1 MANDGATDS
10 QRRPIVDKLVAAVP
24 SDVPKERR
32 DMLEAFASIYVR
44 RIPDS
49 DLPDLPPEELYA
61 EISDLLNFVNE
72 RGTAPYAV
80 RVFEPTLDKCGYL
93 SDGTIVQIV
102 VDDMP
107 FLVDSTIVPIGRSG
121 VTIDRHLHP
130 LIGTVRSA
138 SGDLIAVQPARTSPS
153 TESVQFYELGGHLD
167 EARRDALK
175 VEIEEVLD
183 DIVAAVTDF
192 GAMRGAIDEMLVVAK
207 DSVTRYGY
215 QEVDETVEF
224 LEWLLDDNFVF
235 LGYKIYDVMDGD
247 DGLMIDAREES
258 GLGILRAEG
267 IDPGPVPMAALPNYV
282 QDRYFGG
289 DLVVITKTN
298 RHATVHRDARMDYIG
313 VRKTNEEGRTEV
325 EYRLI
330 GLFTSKA
337 YMALASEIPILRR
350 KLAMIIDDQD
360 LIEGSHDYKTLVQLF
375 ESFPKDDLF
384 AMSVTDL
391 SATLGELLESEDSQR
406 VRLFVRRDT
415 LKRSISVLV
424 TVPRDRFNAALRAQ
438 LQQLFKDEFNASM
451 IDYRLSLGESGDA
464 RIHFTVW
471 TEGTPPI
478 EVDVPGLEAKV
489 LALARTWD
497 DRVVDELAKVAGDH
511 EARRL
516 GHKWAPRFP
525 EYYKSST
532 ALPLAVGDILLLERL
547 AMSDFDVA
555 VGLQNEEGG
564 AKLPAATEP
573 LTRITVY
580 RKSGK
585 LDLST
590 MMPLIEHLGLTV
602 VEEVPTRLKQ
612 GDNTFIHDF
621 GVLTAQG
628 TQVDVDVLGDRIAHA
643 IEAVLRGEAESDS
656 LHRLL
661 TMTDLVYE
669 DLAILRAYRNYWRL
683 VTPAFSIGYVDDA
696 FSRHPEISANLVRL
710 FQARFGDNPDEA
722 AERDLARTIRKALDG
737 VSSLDEDRILRG
749 FLGLILATVR
759 TNWRVEGRRSLSLKF
774 ISHEVPEMPEP
785 KPVYEIYVSAPEV
798 EGLHLRGGAVARGG
812 IRWSDRREDYR
823 TEVLGL
829 MKAQMTKNVVI
840 VPTGAKGGFVIRR
853 SAEPGRPTYDEVRDG
868 YSIFIQGLLDIT
880 DTRVGDSIKPPD
892 NVVRYDGDDP
902 YLVVAADKG
911 TASFSDTANAISAEY
926 GFWLD
931 DAFASGGSAGYDHK
945 ALGITAR
952 GAWES
957 VRRHFFDLNI
967 DVDTTTI
974 TAVGIGDMSGDVF
987 GNGMLLSKHLKLVA
1001 AFDHRHIFID
1011 PDPDPAVSWEERRR
1025 ISLIPRSSWAD
1036 YNAELISKGG
1046 GVFDRTLKTI
1056 DLTDEMRSV
1065 LDTTAETLSPT
1076 ELMRTVLRAPVDL
1089 LWNGGIGTYIK
1100 AKFESNEQ
1108 VQDRANDAIRIN
1120 GRDLRVRVVG
1130 EGGNLGVTQD
1140 GRIEFDRSGGH
1151 IFADFI
1157 DNSGGVHASDREVN
1171 LKILLGMAEAAGKI
1185 TRAERDEIIMSVSDD
1200 VVAKILYDNF
1210 LQAQIL
1216 SQEAASSPITIEQ
1229 YGDLMDRLER
1239 DGLLSRDIEFLP
1251 SSEEMLQ
1258 RGRDGTGMSR
1268 PELAVL
1274 LAYSKRYLTD
1284 LLVAS
1289 DLPDDPHFEAD
1300 LYAYFPKSVA
1310 ERFPDEIAQ
1319 HPLRRELISTIV
1331 ANQVLNALGSTF
1343 YSRMR
1348 TLTGDSAARIV
1359 RAFRAARAITGAP
1372 KRWGDIEALSGKVSP
1387 DTYRKLLRDVD
1398 LLVSIV
1404 ARWYLNRP
1412 ETPSTIDDEIALSKV
1427 HFEELSEGMPTLDPA
1442 EWRQPYDAVVDLM
1455 VEQGVPREIAVRHAY
1470 QRALRRAPDIIDLAL
1485 SHDRDAM
1492 EVAAIYT
1499 RVSLEFR
1506 VDWLERQ
1513 VRDLPGTT
1521 TFERLAAES
1530 LRDDLQQMRR
1540 DVVAMILDEC
1550 DGSLDTHYERFP
1562 RMVPRRDRLFAWL
1575 ERDGV
1580 TDVSAGLI
1588 AVRRLAQIAQGR

>member
-1 MANDGATDS
+1 
-10 QRRPIVDKLVAAVP
+10 
-24 SDVPKERR
+24 
-32 DMLEAFASIYVR
+32 MLEAFASMYVR

-49 DLPDLPPEELYA
+49 DLPDLPPDELYA

-72 RGTAPYAV
+72 RGTSPFAV
-80 RVFEPTLDKCGYL
+80 RVFEPTLDGCGYV
-93 SDGTIVQIV
+93 SDGTIVQVV

-107 FLVDSTIVPIGRSG
+107 FLVDSTALVVGRSG
-121 VTIDRHLHP
+121 VSIERHLHP
-130 LIGTVRSA
+130 LIGTVRDE
-138 SGDLIAVQPARTSPS
+138 SGNLVGIEPARTSSS
-153 TESVQFYELGGHLD
+153 TESVQFFELGGHLTEQESKQLESEIGD
-167 EARRDALK
+167 VLGDVFVSVRDF
-175 VEIEEVLD
+175 D
-183 DIVAAVTDF
+183 
-192 GAMRGAIDEMLVVAK
+192 AMRGAIDEMLVVAK
-207 DSVTRYGY
+207 ESVARYGY

-235 LGYKIYDVMDGD
+235 LGYKIYDVTDNNGE
-247 DGLMIDAREES
+247 LMIDSRSES
-258 GLGILRAEG
+258 GLGILSSNGKEK
-267 IDPGPVPMAALPNYV
+267 GPVAMSALPNYV

-313 VRKTNEEGRTEV
+313 VRQTNEEGRTEV
-325 EYRLI
+325 EYRLV

-337 YMALASEIPILRR
+337 YMAVASDIPILRR
-350 KLAMIIDDQD
+350 KLAMIIDNQD

-384 AMSVTDL
+384 AMSVGDL
-391 SATLGELLESEDSQR
+391 GATLGSLIESEDSQH

-424 TVPRDRFNAALRAQ
+424 TVPRDRFNASLREQ
-438 LQQLFKDEFNASM
+438 LQQLFKSEFNATM

-471 TEGTPPI
+471 TEGASPI
-478 EVDVPGLEAKV
+478 EVDVPGLEAQV

-497 DRVVDELAKVAGDH
+497 DRVVEELTKFAGEH
-511 EARRL
+511 EAKRL
-516 GHKWAPRFP
+516 AHKWAPRFP

-532 ALPLAVGDILLLERL
+532 ALALTVGDILLLERL
-547 AMSDFDVA
+547 SISDNDIT
-555 VGLQNEEGG
+555 VGLQNESTG
-564 AKLPAATEP
+564 AKAPASAEP

-585 LDLST
+585 LNLSS
-590 MMPLIEHLGLTV
+590 MMPLMEHLGLTV
-602 VEEVPTRLKQ
+602 VEEVPTRLKSAD
-612 GDNTFIHDF
+612 GTFIHDF

-628 TQVDVDVLGDRIAHA
+628 TQVDVDVLGDRIASA
-643 IEAVLRGEAESDS
+643 VEAVLRGEAESDT

-661 TMTDLVYE
+661 VTTDLSYE

-683 VTPAFSIGYVDDA
+683 VTPAFSVGYVDDA
-696 FSRHPEISANLVRL
+696 FARHPEIAALLVRL
-710 FQARFGDNPDEA
+710 FQARFGAEYDEEVEKEIA
-722 AERDLARTIRKALDG
+722 KDIRRGLDS

-749 FLGLILATVR
+749 FLGSILATVR
-759 TNWRVEGRRSLSLKF
+759 TNWRVEGRQSLSLKLV
-774 ISHEVPEMPEP
+774 SDEVPEMPEP
-785 KPVYEIYVSAPEV
+785 KPLYEIYISAPDI
-798 EGLHLRGGAVARGG
+798 EGVHLRGGAVARGG

-840 VPTGAKGGFVIRR
+840 VPTGAKGGFVVRR
-853 SAEPGRPTYDEVRDG
+853 SAEPGRPTYEEVRSA
-868 YSIFIQGLLDIT
+868 YAIFIRGLLDIT
-880 DTRVGDSIKPPD
+880 DTRNGDSITPPP
-892 NVVRYDGDDP
+892 NVTRHDGDDP

-911 TASFSDTANAISAEY
+911 TASFSDTANAISEEY

-957 VRRHFFDLNI
+957 VRRHFWDLGV
-967 DVDTTTI
+967 DVDTEEI
-974 TAVGIGDMSGDVF
+974 SVVGVGDMSGDVF

-1011 PDPDPAVSWEERRR
+1011 PDPDPAVSWEERKR

-1036 YNAELISKGG
+1036 YNKELISKGG
-1046 GVFDRTLKTI
+1046 GVFDRGLKTI

-1065 LDTTAETLSPT
+1065 LDTTADVLSPH
-1076 ELMRTVLRAPVDL
+1076 ELMRAILKAPVDL
-1089 LWNGGIGTYIK
+1089 LWNGGIGTYVK
-1100 AKFESNEQ
+1100 AKFETSEQ
-1108 VQDRANDAIRIN
+1108 VQDRANDGIRVN

-1140 GRIEFDRSGGH
+1140 GRIEYDRSGGH

-1171 LKILLGMAEAAGKI
+1171 LKILLRIAEASGTI
-1185 TRAERDEIIMSVSDD
+1185 TREERDEIINSVSDD

-1216 SQEAASSPITIEQ
+1216 SQEAVSSTLTIEQ

-1239 DGLLSRDIEFLP
+1239 DGMLDREIEFLP
-1251 SSEEMLQ
+1251 SAEEMLQ
-1258 RGRDGTGMSR
+1258 RGRDGIGMTR

-1284 LLVAS
+1284 LLVQS
-1289 DLPDDPHFEAD
+1289 DLPDDPHFETD
-1300 LYAYFPKSVA
+1300 LYDYFPQAVA
-1310 ERFPDEIAQ
+1310 DRFPHEIAQ

-1331 ANQVLNALGSTF
+1331 ANQMLNALGSTF
-1343 YSRMR
+1343 YSKMR

-1359 RAFRAARAITGAP
+1359 RAFRAARAITNAP
-1372 KRWGDIEALSGKVSP
+1372 QRWADIEALSGKVDP
-1387 DTYRKLLRDVD
+1387 NTYRDLLRDVD
-1398 LLVSIV
+1398 RLVSVIT
-1404 ARWYLNRP
+1404 RWYLNRP
-1412 ETPSTIDDEIALSKV
+1412 ESPSTIDDEIGLSLI
-1427 HFEELSEGMPTLDPA
+1427 HFEELSQGMPKLEPE
-1442 EWRQPYDAVVDLM
+1442 EWRQPYEAVVDLM
-1455 VEQGVPREIAVRHAY
+1455 VQQGVPREIAIRHGY

-1492 EVAAIYT
+1492 EVASIYT
-1499 RVSLEFR
+1499 QVSLEFR

-1513 VRDLPGTT
+1513 IRNLPGAS

-1550 DGSLDTHYERFP
+1550 DGSLEAHYERFP

-1580 TDVSAGLI
+1580 SDVSTGLI
-1588 AVRRLAQIAQGR
+1588 AVRRLTQIAKGR